1 MSKKL
6 SALCALALSIT
17 GLSACVVVPDA
28 PNVGLKPWNEGTAV
42 PLGQPVKVGDI
53 VVTPMR
59 VVEDSRCPIN
69 ARCVW
74 AGRLVVETRVDG
86 AGWRDTANI
95 TLGETYG
102 THERVVRLIAGE
114 PNKTTQEEVKPEQY
128 RFTYENA
135 TWYVENE

>member
-1 MSKKL
+1 MTMNRKAFA
-6 SALCALALSIT
+6 ALVLACT
-17 GLSACVVVPDA
+17 TLSACVIVPDT
-28 PNVGLKPWNEGTAV
+28 PIVEGTPWHEGTPV
-42 PLGQPVKVGDI
+42 PLGQPVKVADI

-74 AGRLVVETRVDG
+74 AGRLVVETRIDG
-86 AGWRDTANI
+86 AGWRDTANV